1 MTGQVEITFIDGNFR
16 VAVFARSGRGD
27 EMVRPMVWQGDS
39 YDDAIMASE
48 RYARVTGLPVADLVV
63 RGLV

>member
-1 MTGQVEITFIDGNFR
+1 MTGQIEITFIDGNFR
-16 VAVFARSGRGD
+16 VAIFAPSPLGK
-27 EMVRPMVWQGDS
+27 MVRPTVWKGTS